1 MMSYYMAARAAD
13 GDPLSSAVLADMAL
27 GLYLAGFDTSHSA
40 HLVLLGLL
48 PRLSPRVR
56 AALEDEQ
63 RAVVAKHGDE
73 LSAAALADMK
83 YADAVSKECL
93 RLLGPAEGLFRRA
106 KTDFA
111 LSGTRIVAGDILY
124 VSNLYAKAADA
135 NLAGGALA
143 PEAQLPPLHMD
154 ANAPGESVVP
164 ERWLT
169 GSSETPAAAG
179 TLAFGLG
186 RHSCLGSPLYAMEAK
201 CLLAELVRKYDL
213 AVGDG
218 VAWAPT
224 WAAQA
229 AAFRKGAKLPAVLTR
244 RADPIVVAPPAAER
258 EAAATA

>member
-1 MMSYYMAARAAD
+1 
-13 GDPLSSAVLADMAL
+13 
-27 GLYLAGFDTSHSA
+27 
-40 HLVLLGLL
+40 
-48 PRLSPRVR
+48 
-56 AALEDEQ
+56 
-63 RAVVAKHGDE
+63 
-73 LSAAALADMK
+73 
-83 YADAVSKECL
+83 
-93 RLLGPAEGLFRRA
+93 
-106 KTDFA
+106 
-111 LSGTRIVAGDILY
+111 
-124 VSNLYAKAADA
+124 
-135 NLAGGALA
+135 
-143 PEAQLPPLHMD
+143 MD